1 MNSVS
6 PGQFFALKLL
16 PFFILLLLTIT
27 NEVLANGDS
36 EVSVT
41 KKPLFCPPLV
51 CSCSEVDFSANC
63 SNRGFLSMPPALPTT
78 LRVLDLSYNDLE
90 TVNASE
96 IIRLTQLESLDLRYK
111 LPAQTGFCNYVK
123 INSIQAMALHKF
135 SAVNHQTLVFK
146 KY

>member
-1 MNSVS
+1 
-6 PGQFFALKLL
+6 
-16 PFFILLLLTIT
+16 
-27 NEVLANGDS
+27 
-36 EVSVT
+36 
-41 KKPLFCPPLV
+41 
-51 CSCSEVDFSANC
+51 
-63 SNRGFLSMPPALPTT
+63 MPPALPTT